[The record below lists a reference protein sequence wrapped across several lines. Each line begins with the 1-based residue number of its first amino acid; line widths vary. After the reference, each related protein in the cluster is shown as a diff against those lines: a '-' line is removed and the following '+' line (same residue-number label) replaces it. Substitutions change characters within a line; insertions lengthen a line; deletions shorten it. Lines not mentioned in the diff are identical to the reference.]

1 MNRYPLWKYLVI
13 LVALLIGALYSLP
26 NFFGEAPAVQIS
38 TAKPTVKIDLNTQ
51 TRIEKIL
58 ADASINSTG
67 LFFEK
72 TGNVGTIKVR
82 FNNTDIQLRAR
93 DVLQQ
98 KLNADHSDPNYTIA
112 LNLLSNT
119 PHWLTAMNAL
129 PMPLGLDL
137 RGGVYFL
144 LQVDMQGAVQ
154 KKLTSLATDV
164 RSQLRDKNLRHQGIE
179 RNGDFISIRFGNLDE
194 ANVARS
200 NLALGRPELDWEIE
214 KGSDSAKLVARF
226 KPTALKEVQD
236 NAVKQNIVTLN
247 KRVNELAVKE
257 PVIQQQGIDRIIVQ
271 LPGVQDTARA
281 KDIIGR
287 TATLESRLADPVT
300 SSISS
305 GESPPPGTD
314 TFRFGEGRLGVF
326 KKSVIFSGE
335 NITDASAGFDQNQ
348 RPSVNISLDSTG
360 GRVMQEIT
368 RENIGK
374 PMGMILFEKGKGE
387 VLTIAT
393 IQGEFGSKFQITGQP
408 TTESANDLA
417 LLLRAGSLAAPM
429 EIIEERTIGPSLG
442 AENIEKGFKSL
453 MYGFIAIALF
463 MMGYYLLFGV
473 FSTIALAVNLLLLIS
488 VLSMLQAT
496 LTLPGIAAMAL
507 AIGLAID
514 SNVLINERIREELRN
529 GAAPHSAIAT
539 GFDRAWATILDS
551 NVTTLIAGLA
561 LLAFGSGPIKGFAVV
576 HCLGILTS
584 MFSAVFFARG
594 LVNLWYGKQKKLQKI
609 SIGEV
614 WRPAELNQ
622 TGQAKG
628 K

>member
-1 MNRYPLWKYLVI
+1 MNRYPLWKYIVI
-13 LVALLIGALYSLP
+13 LIALLIGALYSLP
-26 NFFGEAPAVQIS
+26 NIYGEAPAVQVS
-38 TAKPTVKIDLNTQ
+38 SAKPTIKVDLATQ
-51 TRIEKIL
+51 SRIEKIL
-58 ADASINSTG
+58 VDQNISSTG
-67 LFFEK
+67 IFYESI
-72 TGNVGTIKVR
+72 GTAGSVKVR
-82 FNNTDIQLRAR
+82 FDNTDIQLRAR
-93 DVLQQ
+93 DLLQQ
-98 KLNADHSDPNYTIA
+98 SLNSDPNNPSYTVA

-119 PHWLTAMNAL
+119 PAWLNAMNAL

-144 LQVDMQGAVQ
+144 LQVDMQGALQ
-154 KKLTSLATDV
+154 KKITSLATDIRV
-164 RSQLRDKNLRHQGIE
+164 QLRDKSIRHQGIDRGTDTLTIQFASLE
-179 RNGDFISIRFGNLDE
+179 TADT
-194 ANVARS
+194 ARS
-200 NLALGRPELDWEIE
+200 VLMTSQPELIWQV
-214 KGSDSAKLVARF
+214 KPTGLSPKLVGEF
-226 KPTALKEVQD
+226 KPTALKEIQD
-236 NAVKQNIVTLN
+236 NAVKQNIITLN

-257 PVIQQQGIDRIIVQ
+257 PVIQQQGTERIIVQ

-287 TATLESRLADPVT
+287 TATLEARLADTVAST
-300 SSISS
+300 ISLN
-305 GESPPPGTD
+305 EAVPPGMD
-314 TFRFGEGRLGVF
+314 VFRFGEDRLGVF
-326 KKSVIFSGE
+326 KKSVIFSGDR
-335 NITDASAGFDQNQ
+335 ITNASAGFDQNQ
-348 RPSVNISLDSTG
+348 RPSVNISLDATG
-360 GRVMQEIT
+360 GRVMQDVT
-368 RENIGK
+368 RENLGK

-453 MYGFIAIALF
+453 LLGFACIAIF
-463 MMGYYLLFGV
+463 MVAYYLLFGT
-473 FSTIALAVNLLLLIS
+473 FSVIALAVNLLLLIS

-507 AIGLAID
+507 ALGMAID

-529 GAAPHSAIAT
+529 GIAPQTAIAV
-539 GFDRAWATILDS
+539 GFDKAWATIFDS

-584 MFSAVFFARG
+584 MFSAVFFSRG
-594 LVNLWYGKQKKLQKI
+594 LVNLWYGRHKKLQKLA
-609 SIGEV
+609 IGQV
-614 WRPAELNQ
+614 WRPKE
-622 TGQAKG
+622 K
-628 K
+628 

>member
-13 LVALLIGALYSLP
+13 AFALMIGGLYSLP
-26 NFFGEAPAVQIS
+26 NFYGEAPAVQIS
-38 TAKPTVKIDLNTQ
+38 SAKPTIKVDLATQ
-51 TRIEKIL
+51 ARVEKIL
-58 ADASINSTG
+58 SDADISNTG
-67 LFFEK
+67 VFFENA
-72 TGNVGTIKVR
+72 TNVGSIKIR

-93 DVLQQ
+93 DLLQQ
-98 KLNADHSDPNYTIA
+98 KINLDQNDPNFTVA

-119 PHWLTAMNAL
+119 PGWLSAINAL

-144 LQVDMQGAVQ
+144 LQVDMKGAVQ
-154 KKLTSLATDV
+154 KKVTSLATDI
-164 RSQLRDKNLRHQGIE
+164 RSQLRDKNIRHQGIE
-179 RNGDFISIRFGNLDE
+179 RGADSITINFGSTTD
-194 ANVARS
+194 ADAARTV
-200 NLALGRPELDWEIE
+200 LL
-214 KGSDSAKLVARF
+214 SAQPDLIWQVKPAGLSPKLVGEF

-236 NAVKQNIVTLN
+236 SAVKQNIITLN

-257 PVIQQQGIDRIIVQ
+257 PVIQQQGAERIVVQ

-287 TATLESRLADPVT
+287 TATLESRLADPSVST
-300 SSISS
+300 IGL
-305 GESPPPGTD
+305 GETPPPGTD
-314 TFRFGEGRLGVF
+314 TFRFGESRLGVF
-326 KKSVIFSGE
+326 KKSVIFSGDR
-335 NITDASAGFDQNQ
+335 ITDASAGFDQNQ
-348 RPSVNISLDSTG
+348 RPAVNISLDAAG
-360 GRVMQEIT
+360 GRVMQEVT
-368 RENIGK
+368 RENLGK

-408 TTESANDLA
+408 TTASANDLA

-453 MYGFIAIALF
+453 LIGFGAIAIF
-463 MMGYYLLFGV
+463 MIGYYLLFGT
-473 FSTIALAVNLLLLIS
+473 FSVIALAVNLLLLIS

-507 AIGLAID
+507 ALGMAID
-514 SNVLINERIREELRN
+514 SNVLINERIREELRS
-529 GAAPHSAIAT
+529 GAAPQTAIAV
-539 GFDRAWATILDS
+539 GFDKAWATILDS

-584 MFSAVFFARG
+584 MFSAVFFSRG
-594 LVNLWYGKQKKLQKI
+594 LVNLWYGRHKKVQKLA
-609 SIGEV
+609 IGQV
-614 WRPAELNQ
+614 WRPQE
-622 TGQAKG
+622 K
-628 K
+628 

>member
-13 LVALLIGALYSLP
+13 AVALMIGGLYSLP
-26 NFFGEAPAVQIS
+26 NFYGEAPAVQIS
-38 TAKPTVKIDLNTQ
+38 SAKPTIKVDLATQ
-51 TRIEKIL
+51 ARVEKIL
-58 ADASINSTG
+58 SEADIGNTG
-67 LFFEK
+67 IFFENAA
-72 TGNVGTIKVR
+72 NVGSIKIR

-93 DVLQQ
+93 DLLQQ
-98 KLNADHSDPNYTIA
+98 KINLDQNDPNFTVA

-119 PHWLTAMNAL
+119 PGWLSAINAL

-144 LQVDMQGAVQ
+144 LQVDMKGAVQ
-154 KKLTSLATDV
+154 KKITSLATDI
-164 RSQLRDKNLRHQGIE
+164 RTQLRDKNIRHQGIE
-179 RNGDFISIRFGNLDE
+179 RGADSITINFGSTTD
-194 ANVARS
+194 ADAARTVLLS
-200 NLALGRPELDWEIE
+200 TQPDLIWQVKPTGLSP
-214 KGSDSAKLVARF
+214 KLVGEF
-226 KPTALKEVQD
+226 KPAALKEVQD

-257 PVIQQQGIDRIIVQ
+257 PVIQQQGAERIVVQ

-287 TATLESRLADPVT
+287 TATLESRLADPSVST
-300 SSISS
+300 IGI
-305 GESPPPGTD
+305 GETPPPGTD
-314 TFRFGEGRLGVF
+314 TFRFGENRLGVF
-326 KKSVIFSGE
+326 KKSVIFSGDR
-335 NITDASAGFDQNQ
+335 ITDASAGFDQNQ
-348 RPSVNISLDSTG
+348 RPAVNISLDAAG
-360 GRVMQEIT
+360 GRVMQEVT
-368 RENIGK
+368 RENLGK

-408 TTESANDLA
+408 TTASANDLA

-453 MYGFIAIALF
+453 LIGFGAIAIF
-463 MMGYYLLFGV
+463 MMAYYLLFGT
-473 FSTIALAVNLLLLIS
+473 FSVIALAVNLLLLIS

-507 AIGLAID
+507 ALGMAID

-529 GAAPHSAIAT
+529 GVAPQTAIAV
-539 GFDRAWATILDS
+539 GFDKAWATILDS

-584 MFSAVFFARG
+584 MFSAVFFSRG
-594 LVNLWYGKQKKLQKI
+594 LVNLWYGRHKKVQKLA
-609 SIGEV
+609 IGQV
-614 WRPAELNQ
+614 WRPKE
-622 TGQAKG
+622 K
-628 K
+628 

>member
-13 LVALLIGALYSLP
+13 VIALLIGGLYSLP
-26 NFFGEAPAVQIS
+26 NFYGEAPAVQVS
-38 TAKPTVKIDLNTQ
+38 SAKPTIKVDLATQ
-51 TRIEKIL
+51 SRVEKIL
-58 ADASINSTG
+58 TDASIDNTG
-67 LFFEK
+67 VFFEAA
-72 TGNVGTIKVR
+72 GNVGSIKIR

-93 DVLQQ
+93 DLLQQ
-98 KLNADHSDPNYTIA
+98 KLNTDQNDPNYTVA

-119 PHWLTAMNAL
+119 PGWLNVINAL

-144 LQVDMQGAVQ
+144 LQVDMKGAVQ
-154 KKLTSLATDV
+154 KKVTSLATDI
-164 RSQLRDKNLRHQGIE
+164 RSQLRDKNIRHQGID
-179 RNGDFISIRFGNLDE
+179 RGTDSITINFGSSDE
-194 ANVARS
+194 AETARS
-200 NLALGRPELDWEIE
+200 LLNTSQPDLTWLVKANGSSSKLLGE
-214 KGSDSAKLVARF
+214 F
-226 KPTALKEVQD
+226 KPKALKDIQD
-236 NAVKQNIVTLN
+236 NAVKQNIITLN

-257 PVIQQQGIDRIIVQ
+257 PVIQQQGAERIVVQ

-287 TATLESRLADPVT
+287 TATLEARLADPLVST
-300 SSISS
+300 IGV
-305 GESPPPGTD
+305 GETPPPGMD
-314 TFRFGEGRLGVF
+314 TFRFGENRLGVF
-326 KKSVIFSGE
+326 KKSVIFSGDR
-335 NITDASAGFDQNQ
+335 ITDASAGFDQNQ
-348 RPSVNISLDSTG
+348 RPAVNISLDAAG
-360 GRVMQEIT
+360 GRVMQEVT

-453 MYGFIAIALF
+453 LIGFSAIAIF
-463 MMGYYLLFGV
+463 MMAYYMLFGT
-473 FSTIALAVNLLLLIS
+473 FSVVALAVNLLLLIS

-507 AIGLAID
+507 ALGMAID

-529 GAAPHSAIAT
+529 GSSPQTAIAI
-539 GFDRAWATILDS
+539 GFDKAWATILDS

-584 MFSAVFFARG
+584 MFSAVFFSRG
-594 LVNLWYGKQKKLQKI
+594 LVNLWYGRHKKIQKLA
-609 SIGEV
+609 IGQV
-614 WRPAELNQ
+614 WRPQE
-622 TGQAKG
+622 K
-628 K
+628 

>member
-1 MNRYPLWKYLVI
+1 MNRYPLWKYVVI
-13 LVALLIGALYSLP
+13 AVALLIGGLYSIP
-26 NFFGEAPAVQIS
+26 NFYGEAPAVQIS
-38 TAKPTVKIDLNTQ
+38 SAKPTIKVDLATQ
-51 TRIEKIL
+51 SRVEKIL
-58 ADASINSTG
+58 TDADITNTG
-67 LFFEK
+67 VFFEANA
-72 TGNVGTIKVR
+72 NVGTIKIR

-93 DVLQQ
+93 DLLQQ
-98 KLNADHSDPNYTIA
+98 KLNLDQNDPNYTVA

-119 PHWLTAMNAL
+119 PGWLNAINAL

-144 LQVDMQGAVQ
+144 LQVDMKGAVQ
-154 KKLTSLATDV
+154 KKVTSLATDI
-164 RSQLRDKNLRHQGIE
+164 RTQLRDKNVRHQGIE
-179 RNGDFISIRFGNLDE
+179 RGTESITINFGSTAE
-194 ANVARS
+194 ADTARS
-200 NLALGRPELDWEIE
+200 VLMTSQPELTWQV
-214 KGSDSAKLVARF
+214 KPTGLSPKLVGEF

-236 NAVKQNIVTLN
+236 SALKQNIITLN

-257 PVIQQQGIDRIIVQ
+257 PVIQQQGAERIVVQ

-287 TATLESRLADPVT
+287 TATLEARLADPILST
-300 SSISS
+300 IGI
-305 GESPPPGTD
+305 GETPPPGMD
-314 TFRFGEGRLGVF
+314 VFRFGESRQGVF
-326 KKSVIFSGE
+326 KKSVIFSGDR
-335 NITDASAGFDQNQ
+335 ITDASAGFDQNQ
-348 RPSVNISLDSTG
+348 RPSVNISLDAAG

-393 IQGEFGSKFQITGQP
+393 IQSEFGSKFQITGQP
-408 TTESANDLA
+408 TTASANDLA

-453 MYGFIAIALF
+453 LIGFAAIAIF
-463 MMGYYLLFGV
+463 MMAYYLLFGF
-473 FSTIALAVNLLLLIS
+473 FSVIALAVNLILLIS

-507 AIGLAID
+507 ALGMAID

-529 GAAPHSAIAT
+529 GAAPHTAIAV
-539 GFDRAWATILDS
+539 GFDKAWATILDS

-584 MFSAVFFARG
+584 MFSAVFFSRG
-594 LVNLWYGKQKKLQKI
+594 LVNLWYGRQKKIQKLA
-609 SIGEV
+609 IGQV
-614 WRPAELNQ
+614 WRPQE
-622 TGQAKG
+622 K
-628 K
+628 